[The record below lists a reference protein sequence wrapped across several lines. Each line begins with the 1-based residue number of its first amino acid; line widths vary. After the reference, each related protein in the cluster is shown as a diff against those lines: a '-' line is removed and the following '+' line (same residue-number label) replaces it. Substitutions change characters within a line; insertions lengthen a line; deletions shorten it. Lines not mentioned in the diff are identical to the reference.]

1 MTALSGRTLEFLDL
15 LFCFLVLTRGY
26 SLKGLIYRDIICGEY
41 RVLLFWCTLVKILVG
56 SLKILEDL
64 HEDPSADL

>member
-1 MTALSGRTLEFLDL
+1 ML
-15 LFCFLVLTRGY
+15 
-26 SLKGLIYRDIICGEY
+26 SLKDVQTQHEISNLRLREDIVKKALRSC
-41 RVLLFWCTLVKILVG
+41 LPLVKILVG